1 MPQSKSASFQ
11 ERLVPRAPRSKSD
24 CDSGAAMRTGA
35 ELRLESVSK
44 SFGSVQALQPT
55 SLSIEGGSLVA
66 LLGPSGCGKT
76 TTLRIIAGFEAP
88 DSGAVCVDGQD
99 ITRQPPN
106 RRGLGMVF
114 QNYSLFPHMTI
125 AENIGFGLEM
135 AGVSAAQRSTDVA
148 RMLDL
153 VRLPE
158 IGGRYPKQLS
168 GGQQQRVALAR
179 AIVTNPSVLLLDEPL
194 GALDKNLRESMQFEL
209 RQLQQ
214 RLGITT
220 LLVTHDQEEALTMS
234 DKVVVMDHGRA
245 VQIGSPDEIYERPR
259 TRFVSDFLGTSNII
273 EATIVGSPSNG
284 LCRATIAGGHAV
296 DLAVANDSIP
306 ANGELLTVAIRPE
319 KAWLSRTADRGV
331 NSLSGTVTDHVFRG
345 SYHAFQVMVPGL
357 EAPMIVYQQAHDV
370 DGEVYESG
378 EPIAVSWKPE
388 NGVTLEEDTA

>member
-1 MPQSKSASFQ
+1 MLPASNGMKRAGAMPQS
-11 ERLVPRAPRSKSD
+11 RSG
-24 CDSGAAMRTGA
+24 CDAGAATQTGA
-35 ELRLESVSK
+35 ELRLEGVSK
-44 SFGSVQALQPT
+44 RFGSVQALQPT
-55 SLSIEGGSLVA
+55 SLCIEGGSLVS

-135 AGVSAAQRSTDVA
+135 AGVSTAQRSEDVE

-158 IGGRYPKQLS
+158 IGTRYPKQLS

-179 AIVTNPSVLLLDEPL
+179 AIVTNPAVLLLDEPL

-220 LLVTHDQEEALTMS
+220 VLVTHDQEEALTMS

-273 EATIVGSPSNG
+273 EATIVSGPSDG
-284 LCRATIAGGHAV
+284 LCRATTAGGHAV
-296 DLAVANDSIP
+296 DLTVADHVSP
-306 ANGELLTVAIRPE
+306 GNGELLTVAIRPE
-319 KAWLSRTADRGV
+319 KTWLSRTADGGV

-370 DGEVYESG
+370 DGEIYESG
-378 EPIAVSWKPE
+378 ERVAVCWKPE
-388 NGVTLEEDTA
+388 NGVTLEEDAI